1 MGDLMASLQN
11 KLVSL
16 ARSIHSRVVEWRR
29 DFHTHPELGYEE
41 HRTSRIVEEELKRL
55 GYQTVRVAGTG
66 VIGIIGSGEPV
77 VALRADMDALPIQEE
92 NDVPYKSRIP
102 GKMHACGHDAHTA
115 MLLGAAH
122 ILKQIKNK
130 PKGTIKLIFQPAE
143 EGGLGAKKIVE
154 SGKVD
159 DVQTFF
165 GLHVWSSLPSG
176 VVGIKEGPV
185 MAGAEAF
192 KITIKGKGGHGAVP
206 HEAIDP
212 IPVACRTVLALNMII
227 PREVPAYETAV
238 LSVTKIKAGTA
249 SNVIPESVE
258 MDGTLRTFSEKIR
271 KHIKE
276 RMEEIALKEA
286 ESSRCMGIIR
296 FSEKY
301 IPPTI
306 NDPDVVKIVQRV
318 ASDITEVVTPK
329 ITMGAEDFSFYRK
342 IAPSAY
348 AFLGI
353 RNENK
358 GIIYPHHSPRFNV
371 DEDVLWIGTALHAGV
386 AIELL
391 KNLGR

>member
-1 MGDLMASLQN
+1 MDEV
-11 KLVSL
+11 VSL

-41 HRTSRIVEEELKRL
+41 HRTSRIVEEELKKL
-55 GYQTVRVAGTG
+55 GYDVVRVAKTG
-66 VIGIIGSGEPV
+66 IVASLGSGKPV

-286 ESSRCMGIIR
+286 ESSRCKGIIR

>member
-1 MGDLMASLQN
+1 MASLQN
-11 KLVSL
+11 EVISL

-29 DFHTHPELGYEE
+29 DFHAHPELGYEE
-41 HRTSRIVEEELKRL
+41 HRTSRIVEEELKKL
-55 GYQTVRVAGTG
+55 GYDVVRVAKTG
-66 VIGIIGSGEPV
+66 IVASLGSGEPV

-122 ILKQIKNK
+122 ILKQIKK

-154 SGKVD
+154 SGKID
-159 DVQTFF
+159 DVQAFF

-192 KITIKGKGGHGAVP
+192 KITVKGKGGHGAVP

-212 IPVACRTVLALNMII
+212 IPPACRAVLALNMII
-227 PREVPAYETAV
+227 PREIPAYETAV
-238 LSVTKIKAGTA
+238 LSVTKINAGTA
-249 SNVIPESVE
+249 SNIIPETVE
-258 MDGTLRTFSEKIR
+258 MEGTLRTFSEKIR
-271 KHIKE
+271 SHIKE
-276 RMEEIALKEA
+276 RMKEIITKEA
-286 ESSRCMGIIR
+286 EASRCEGNIK

-306 NDPDVVKIVQRV
+306 NDPKIVEIVQKV
-318 ASDITEVVTPK
+318 ASSITEVVTPK
-329 ITMGAEDFSFYRK
+329 PTMGAEDFSFYRK
-342 IAPSAY
+342 IAPAAY

-353 RNENK
+353 RNKEK
-358 GIIYPHHSPRFNV
+358 GIIYPHHSPKFNV
-371 DEDVLWIGTALHAGV
+371 DEDVLWIGTALHAGI

-391 KNLGR
+391 KNLKDMNLP